1 MGTSRTPTLRNLTQ
15 RPLRASQRDLCLR
28 PPTHTPHRCSL
39 GFEYSPT
46 ERSIM
51 VSLDGLLTGWPVN
64 NLAAQEKDQRWCPAP
79 TPAPRTPRHPDIT
92 SIVLNG
98 GGVGSLLGKCSYLL
112 SFVTIASE
120 QRVTVFYVQT
130 CRRLSSTDLH

>member
-15 RPLRASQRDLCLR
+15 RPLRASHRDLCLR
-28 PPTHTPHRCSL
+28 RPMHTLHRCSL
-39 GFEYSPT
+39 RFEYPPT
-46 ERSIM
+46 DRSIM
-51 VSLDGLLTGWPVN
+51 VSLVSVN
-64 NLAAQEKDQRWCPAP
+64 KLAAQEKDQRWCPAP

-130 CRRLSSTDLH
+130 CRRLSSTDRH